1 MAIKING
8 VTVIDD
14 DRKGIFNKVS
24 AGNYTTAE
32 REALGSLSE
41 GELVYD
47 TTAKKLFI
55 YDGTAW
61 AGVGGGGGNGLV
73 SSIPPFAAHAYT
85 DTFLKSTDGKVQ
97 FSLDNST
104 YTTTLAVPRN
114 TQYFVGWG
122 TDIRHAANGSSY
134 SASIGATFTQ
144 IGTSGTTT
152 DIEYE
157 ISSIDKIPD
166 LSVGFTSSSD
176 VDTGAE
182 FESDILNTFETINA
196 PASIWVTS
204 DASSYKLRIGVGTW
218 FDPPGL
224 IGTAFV
230 VNRNEEIQV
239 KHTTG
244 SGSLTEYKTT
254 VNVGY
259 GTGAGEFV
267 SVDFS
272 TTTQQSGVNAPT
284 LTTQTSIQP
293 TYSTSAYSVVGDP
306 GTHASS
312 DWQIAT
318 DSGFSSIVVQSVND
332 TTNLTSWT
340 PYVSVS
346 AGTGQALGA
355 LSGATTYYFRCRHK
369 SSNGTYSNYTT
380 ATITTDTLTTDF
392 STSSTTITRP
402 GSNYTYTA
410 FTVPAGIGRIRA
422 TLTGNNGGGTLV
434 GTITV
439 APGEDLRIYNVE
451 GAVGLFENLS
461 VSGSSDRTKAFGV
474 VGNRGGQSSGTN
486 SDGNSNPAQYSG
498 GQGGSSQADRGGFS
512 GNSNHGTGGYGAS
525 DTAPGNGGANAG
537 SDSIVR
543 VPAAGSGFAGGI
555 GGRRDPSG
563 PAQCSGGNGG
573 AGWYGGGGGGA
584 DDDNNHGG
592 AGGGGSSKWQ
602 TPNSSS
608 WRTLTNTTNTKGTSS
623 NSTPQV
629 VIEY

>member
-1 MAIKING
+1 MAIKIGG
-8 VTVIDD
+8 VDVIDD
-14 DRKGIFNKVS
+14 NRRGVFAKLNPGV
-24 AGNYTTAE
+24 YTTSQ
-32 REALGSLSE
+32 REALSSLSA
-41 GELVYD
+41 GEIVYD
-47 TTAKKLFI
+47 STEQKLFL
-55 YDGTAW
+55 YDGSSWTSV
-61 AGVGGGGGNGLV
+61 GVVENALQ
-73 SSIPPFAAHAYT
+73 SDLPPFGGYAET
-85 DTFLKSTDGKVQ
+85 ETFLKSTDGKVQ
-97 FSLDNST
+97 FSLDDST
-104 YTTTLAVPRN
+104 YSNTLLVPRN
-114 TQYFVGWG
+114 SQYFVNWG
-122 TDIRHAANGSSY
+122 TDIRSAAHGSAY
-134 SASIGATFTQ
+134 TASIGATFTQ
-144 IGTSGTTT
+144 IGAAGTTR
-152 DIEYE
+152 DIEFS
-157 ISSIDKIPD
+157 ISSIDKLAD
-166 LSVGFTSSSD
+166 LSVGFTSASNQSAA
-176 VDTGAE
+176 TE
-182 FESDILNTFETINA
+182 YESDILNTFESINA
-196 PASIWVTS
+196 PSQIWVTS
-204 DASSYKLRIGVGTW
+204 NAPTYKLRVGVGTW
-218 FDPPGL
+218 FDPPAIPGSSY
-224 IGTAFV
+224 
-230 VNRNEEIQV
+230 VNQNEEIQV

-244 SGSLTEYKTT
+244 NESLTEYKTT

-259 GTGAGEFV
+259 GTGAGEFT
-267 SVDFS
+267 FAEFNI
-272 TTTQQSGVNAPT
+272 TTQESGVNTPT

-293 TYSTSAYSVVGDP
+293 TYTTSSYSVVGSP
-306 GTHASS
+306 GSHTST

-318 DSGFSSIVVQSVND
+318 DSGFSSIVVQSIND

-340 PYVSVS
+340 PYKSVS
-346 AGTGQALGA
+346 PGSGETLGA
-355 LSGATTYYFRCRHK
+355 LAGGTVYYVRCRHK
-369 SSNGTYSNYTT
+369 SATGIYSEYDTETVTT
-380 ATITTDTLTTDF
+380 ISLTTDF

-486 SDGNSNPAQYSG
+486 GEGQSNPAQYSG

-512 GNSNHGTGGYGAS
+512 GNSNHGSGGYGAS
-525 DTAPGNGGANAG
+525 DSAPGNGGSNSG

-555 GGRRDPSG
+555 GGRRDPPG
-563 PAQCSGGNGG
+563 DAQCTGGSGG

-608 WRTLTNTTNTKGTSS
+608 WRTLTNTTNSKGTSS
-623 NSTPQV
+623 NGTPQV